1 MGNAELTSD
10 IGTLKTASSKLAKLN
25 VELSLSSNLQVDEAQ
40 KLQRQLLSNI
50 NSSESIEDSSVRAS
64 GSLEW
69 NEEVSARADLV
80 TNSV

>member
-69 NEEVSARADLV
+69 NEEV
-80 TNSV
+80 NH